1 MRTHFGKTDTP
12 SSPRGRA
19 NTTDPPQAP
28 TLDDTL
34 ATLVNASTDN
44 ARMLQTFVQHGI
56 PISQGCL
63 DPEADNTY
71 HDFLK
76 TKPPIFLRAEELLE
90 AVDWIRTIEQKFSLL
105 RCSDV
110 QKTLFAA

>member
-1 MRTHFGKTDTP
+1 MRTRSRKIDT
-12 SSPRGRA
+12 SSSSCGHA

-76 TKPPIFLRAEELLE
+76 TKPPIFLRAEEPLE
-90 AVDWIRTIEQKFSLL
+90 VVDWI
-105 RCSDV
+105 
-110 QKTLFAA
+110 